1 MLLGVNPTD
10 IQNWDFATSATPSQM
25 LELLPGAK
33 YENDF
38 GTVLL
43 ALSVPTE
50 HTDETII
57 AEITPFRHE
66 GMYKDNRHPE
76 SVTGLKPLRRM

>member
-1 MLLGVNPTD
+1 MKLPQLPVSYRSADGDFRNAGFSIYVVEGQSVTCSSVLITD

-43 ALSVPTE
+43 ALCP
-50 HTDETII
+50 HR
-57 AEITPFRHE
+57 AHR
-66 GMYKDNRHPE
+66 
-76 SVTGLKPLRRM
+76 